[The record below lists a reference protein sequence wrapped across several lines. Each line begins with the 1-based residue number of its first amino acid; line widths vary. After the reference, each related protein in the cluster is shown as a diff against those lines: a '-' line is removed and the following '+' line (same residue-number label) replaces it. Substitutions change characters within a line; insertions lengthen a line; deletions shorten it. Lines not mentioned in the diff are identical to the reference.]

1 MSAERAGLSEKVD
14 TRDRGLQAL
23 ISRIRENLLIDGLKP
38 SQGRI
43 RGFLNKYHAME
54 LTEGKLPE
62 ETQVS
67 DIDLDPWER
76 EVEGMYRA
84 INLVDQ
90 KATGNIDHGFD
101 GNDVLA
107 LHKAVLNDPFNPH
120 FSGALRKALVRISV
134 RVRGEVRE
142 ASFTPVD
149 PKELPGLFGDFSQEL
164 LQKTSGL
171 NEESPVSEVLDIAA
185 WAHQR
190 LIELHPFIDG
200 NGRTARLLVDLIF
213 KRRGLPHITDWG
225 ARNDEYKDVVD
236 KSFRRNDGK
245 LFKKL
250 LAKKLLKS
258 VKELER
264 EGLIEEL
271 LELDQELSDY
281 LDSL

>member
-1 MSAERAGLSEKVD
+1 MSTERAGLSEKVD
-14 TRDRGLQAL
+14 NRDRGLQGL

-38 SQGRI
+38 SQRRI
-43 RGFLNKYHAME
+43 CSFSIKYHAME
-54 LTEGKLPE
+54 LREGKLPR
-62 ETQVS
+62 ETQIS

-76 EVEGMYRA
+76 EVEGMFRA

-90 KATGNIDHGFD
+90 KATGIDHGFD

-107 LHKAVLNDPFNPH
+107 IHKAVLNDPFNPH
-120 FSGALRKALVRISV
+120 LSGTLRKALVRMSV

-149 PKELPGLFGDFSQEL
+149 PKELPELFGQFSQEL

-171 NEESPVSEVLDIAA
+171 NEELPVSEVLDIAA

-213 KRRGLPHITDWG
+213 KRRGLPYITDWG

-236 KSFRRNDGK
+236 KSFRGNDGK

-264 EGLIEEL
+264 EGLVEEL
-271 LELDQELSDY
+271 SELDQELSAY